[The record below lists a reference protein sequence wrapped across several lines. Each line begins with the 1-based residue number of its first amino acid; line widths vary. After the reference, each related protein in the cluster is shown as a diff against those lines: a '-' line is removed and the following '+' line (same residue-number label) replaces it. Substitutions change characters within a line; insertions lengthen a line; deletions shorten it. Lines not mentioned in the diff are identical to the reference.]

1 MSTRYSVL
9 IDVYEGQSYQP
20 NLGQFGDYHKDLG
33 QSIVSSDSDDK
44 VLVGTYLNE
53 HLFASS
59 RRGNDLPVSVLH
71 LC

>member
-20 NLGQFGDYHKDLG
+20 NLGQFGDYHKDLD
-33 QSIVSSDSDDK
+33 QSIDSDDK

-53 HLFASS
+53 HLFASNRS
-59 RRGNDLPVSVLH
+59 GNDLPVSVLH